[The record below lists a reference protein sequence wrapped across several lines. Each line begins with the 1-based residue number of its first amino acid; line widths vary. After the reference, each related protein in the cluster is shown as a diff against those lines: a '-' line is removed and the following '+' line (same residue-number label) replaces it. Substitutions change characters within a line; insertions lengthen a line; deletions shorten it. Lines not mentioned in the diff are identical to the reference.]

1 MHIVG
6 METEKKVHSHRGD
19 KNEFMPCIKTTGKHK
34 YTGATGTKLFGMP
47 LTIIIYG
54 KVPS

>member
-1 MHIVG
+1 MHMVG
-6 METEKKVHSHRGD
+6 METERKVHSHRGD